1 MATIVKL
8 RDSDRH
14 GILVGVGYGMFKS
27 SRPGMIFGDI
37 APNEKSGESEMAAV
51 STATGQILWCPS
63 KDLTIVSIDGKAPS
77 EHLQSY
83 FKK

>member
-8 RDSDRH
+8 NNSDKH

-27 SRPGMIFGDI
+27 SRPGMFFGDI
-37 APNEKSGESEMAAV
+37 APNEKSGDAEMAAV
-51 STATGQILWCPS
+51 STATGEMLWCPS
-63 KDLTIVSIDGKAPS
+63 KDLTIVSIDGKSPS

>member
-8 RDSDRH
+8 KNSDRH

-27 SRPGMIFGDI
+27 AKPNILFGDWM
-37 APNEKSGESEMAAV
+37 ADEKSGESQMAAV
-51 STATGQILWCPS
+51 STATGEILWCS
-63 KDLTIVSIDGKAPS
+63 SSDLTIVEIDGKIPS
-77 EHLQSY
+77 DYLGKY